1 MSPGR
6 EAGRTDNGGKLNE
19 AHKKSKEK
27 VFWKADKKERIRM
40 KQEGKTIKKTVRMT
54 EADAGKLKAQAE
66 ERQMSEANYMRF
78 LLSQKPTD
86 YPEIRQLIRDLINE
100 VNHIGVNVNQ
110 IVKNNNAEFYR
121 REEKDRLFA
130 YMKKM
135 NRLLNEVVMKLGDK

>member
-1 MSPGR
+1 
-6 EAGRTDNGGKLNE
+6 
-19 AHKKSKEK
+19 
-27 VFWKADKKERIRM
+27 M